1 MRSLL
6 IVEVRNTLFKLGNE
20 LVAESFLLLDDCVGL
35 RHAWLTLF
43 LFEEQKVS
51 FQLIL
56 LGLDLGKLRADMG
69 KFDFSGNLGQNILDL
84 RLTARSYLH
93 RLRIRVVNFILTYV
107 TVDDNLTWRDIVVVV
122 ITGGRLGRLDFATDG
137 ILAFSCHLLPQT
149 WVKLLHLR
157 LLKLIKPVFR
167 IEDAVREIMD
177 VHDGGR
183 LIDRGVLP
191 ATLTAY
197 SLISFE
203 ILEIE
208 YASQLCK
215 VMTLGQI
222 SVPSCFRSKSRRGL
236 QALLFDPELW

>member
-1 MRSLL
+1 M
-6 IVEVRNTLFKLGNE
+6 
-20 LVAESFLLLDDCVGL
+20 
-35 RHAWLTLF
+35 
-43 LFEEQKVS
+43 
-51 FQLIL
+51 
-56 LGLDLGKLRADMG
+56 
-69 KFDFSGNLGQNILDL
+69 
-84 RLTARSYLH
+84 
-93 RLRIRVVNFILTYV
+93 
-107 TVDDNLTWRDIVVVV
+107 
-122 ITGGRLGRLDFATDG
+122 
-137 ILAFSCHLLPQT
+137 
-149 WVKLLHLR
+149 HLR
-157 LLKLIKPVFR
+157 LLKLIKPVFWV
-167 IEDAVREIMD
+167 EDAIREVVD